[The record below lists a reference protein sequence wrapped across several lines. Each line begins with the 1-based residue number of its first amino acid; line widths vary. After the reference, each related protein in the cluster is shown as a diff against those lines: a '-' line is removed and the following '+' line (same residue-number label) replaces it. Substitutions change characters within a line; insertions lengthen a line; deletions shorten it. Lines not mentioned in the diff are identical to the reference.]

1 MVLGSIVS
9 YRATPSFTE
18 DVCKAG
24 EVVMCWSQA
33 LEAAYETVAR
43 MLAEY
48 GGIIGVS
55 LVFCCAVRSLEQLGP
70 PPKTPSPKPRPKTCG
85 SRSPS
90 ALQVPISPIGPEP
103 SIPENPKPYNPNMS
117 GK

>member
-48 GGIIGVS
+48 GGILGVS
-55 LVFCCAVRSLEQLGP
+55 VVFCCAVRSLKQLGP
-70 PPKTPSPKPRPKTCG
+70 PPPKTPRPQAQNLDPNMRFEKPLSPT
-85 SRSPS
+85 SPY
-90 ALQVPISPIGPEP
+90 
-103 SIPENPKPYNPNMS
+103 KPYRP
-117 GK
+117 